1 MNYTDGFEFMMG
13 KMAAEFTASLI
24 PLGIFM
30 AGWTALVVYVW
41 WLGWREKREKKKAE
55 QAQKRGKGGAHGTE
69 PAH

>member
-55 QAQKRGKGGAHGTE
+55 RAKKLEEGWTDGH
-69 PAH
+69 